1 MFPKEV
7 VQAHQ
12 AFTER
17 RRTSRPEG
25 EFRPATGDEWSEF
38 EQHFLL
44 RKVALGDCHRPYA
57 TPCAHES
64 ACARCRFL
72 DVDPD
77 QTQRIEDMTQNAESR
92 LEEARANVWLGEVA
106 ALEESL
112 VHLRRRLGEA
122 EAKRPAGSASIQI

>member
-1 MFPKEV
+1 M
-7 VQAHQ
+7 
-12 AFTER
+12 
-17 RRTSRPEG
+17 
-25 EFRPATGDEWSEF
+25 
-38 EQHFLL
+38 L

-57 TPCAHES
+57 TPCVHES

-77 QTQRIEDMTQNAESR
+77 QTQRIEDMTKNAESR
-92 LEEARANVWLGEVA
+92 LEEAHANVWLGEVA

-122 EAKRPAGSASIQI
+122 EAKRQARAARIQM